1 MKPNCVC
8 YVFRLCFTKG
18 HFPKLAECAHFH
30 YENVDFGTIQVKSSK
45 LLLLPSKS
53 KHTYPKWW
61 RIQAVGWTDCPQSS
75 VFAFKMLMGSC
86 CMRLQHRGCQSL
98 SRRNFKLWKRL
109 FARVI
114 PPWCWVRNGKMM
126 FIKTQSMT
134 HVSLQIDVKLNS
146 CVFFPLSWRWL
157 VICICL
163 ISSSRVAG
171 SARPHS
177 LPRLTPRLTVTQ
189 AFKKKRFRSINIIK
203 TVLTLKYRQW
213 PSSCGVEGYIR
224 VPILEESWLLYHP
237 MLWWGGRRN
246 QSKLTVIL
254 LESQKMQWSHK
265 LWEQRTFTDRY
276 LFFPN
281 HQNSVLG
288 SKELKRS

>member
-1 MKPNCVC
+1 MKLNCVC

-98 SRRNFKLWKRL
+98 SRRSFKLWKRL

-146 CVFFPLSWRWL
+146 CVFFPAIMKMAGDLHL
-157 VICICL
+157 FDIFF
-163 ISSSRVAG
+163 SSRRFSTTSFTPTAHT
-171 SARPHS
+171 SAHCYSS
-177 LPRLTPRLTVTQ
+177 L
-189 AFKKKRFRSINIIK
+189 
-203 TVLTLKYRQW
+203 
-213 PSSCGVEGYIR
+213 
-224 VPILEESWLLYHP
+224 
-237 MLWWGGRRN
+237 
-246 QSKLTVIL
+246 
-254 LESQKMQWSHK
+254 
-265 LWEQRTFTDRY
+265 
-276 LFFPN
+276 
-281 HQNSVLG
+281 
-288 SKELKRS
+288 